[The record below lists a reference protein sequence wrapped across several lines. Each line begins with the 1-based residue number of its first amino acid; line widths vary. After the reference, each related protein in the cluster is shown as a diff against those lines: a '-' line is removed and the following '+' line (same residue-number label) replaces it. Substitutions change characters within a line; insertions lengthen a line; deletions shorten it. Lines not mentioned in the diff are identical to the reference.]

1 MVPKILL
8 NTQVKYYSIQEVVR
22 FKFST
27 SKNMISDESSLI
39 HVMPLHKDKE
49 GKRRKRKK
57 TKMKI
62 NKIFFFLL
70 VKALAIYSRKEI
82 IITSNIG
89 AHTTTIFVYYAYLLF
104 GFTYIY
110 FFTMNAKPCSESS
123 FLSTVSCLSNSA
135 LHAWKS
141 LCAA

>member
-49 GKRRKRKK
+49 EKRRKRKRP
-57 TKMKI
+57 KMKI
-62 NKIFFFLL
+62 NKKKIFFW
-70 VKALAIYSRKEI
+70 VKRWQFIVAKKYF
-82 IITSNIG
+82 ITSNFG
-89 AHTTTIFVYYAYLLF
+89 ARTTILFVYYAY
-104 GFTYIY
+104 I
-110 FFTMNAKPCSESS
+110 
-123 FLSTVSCLSNSA
+123 
-135 LHAWKS
+135 
-141 LCAA
+141 

>member
-49 GKRRKRKK
+49 EKRRRVKRRRGRSRKD
-57 TKMKI
+57 TYWI
-62 NKIFFFLL
+62 LGLIPVSYTHLTL
-70 VKALAIYSRKEI
+70 PTIYS
-82 IITSNIG
+82 
-89 AHTTTIFVYYAYLLF
+89 V
-104 GFTYIY
+104 
-110 FFTMNAKPCSESS
+110 
-123 FLSTVSCLSNSA
+123 
-135 LHAWKS
+135 
-141 LCAA
+141 

>member
-49 GKRRKRKK
+49 EKRRKRKRK
-57 TKMKI
+57 RPKMKI
-62 NKIFFFLL
+62 NKKKF
-70 VKALAIYSRKEI
+70 S
-82 IITSNIG
+82 
-89 AHTTTIFVYYAYLLF
+89 F
-104 GFTYIY
+104 G
-110 FFTMNAKPCSESS
+110 
-123 FLSTVSCLSNSA
+123 
-135 LHAWKS
+135 
-141 LCAA
+141 